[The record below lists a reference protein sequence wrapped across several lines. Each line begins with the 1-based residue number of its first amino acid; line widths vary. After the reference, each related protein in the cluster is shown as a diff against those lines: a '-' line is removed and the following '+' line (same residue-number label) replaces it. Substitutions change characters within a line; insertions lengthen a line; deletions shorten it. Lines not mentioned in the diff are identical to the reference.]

1 MHLVDATL
9 GVIKSKFL
17 WNGCD
22 VEIGADVS
30 SLMVMVIDE
39 NSTSS
44 CPVFNR
50 RMKTHLIP
58 GESES

>member
-30 SLMVMVIDE
+30 SLVVMVRAIDE
-39 NSTSS
+39 NTT
-44 CPVFNR
+44 NGNQN
-50 RMKTHLIP
+50 LD
-58 GESES
+58 